1 MSNPDEPLVYIIVL
15 NYNTADDTIAC
26 LKSIKEIAYQNYKV
40 VVIDN
45 ASTDNSENKITHYL
59 KDFSTYSYIQTGYN
73 GGYGYGNN
81 IGIKY
86 ALRDGAE
93 YLLILNNDTVVTTDF
108 LKPMIDVAKNDKTI
122 GIVSGKIYQFD
133 DPNRIWFYGGSFN
146 KCRGR
151 VEHYH
156 FNTLD
161 VGQGISQTVTFI
173 SGCMWLIPRDVFL
186 KVGYINEE
194 YFMYVEDVD
203 FSQRVIDAGYRLEV
217 VSESIIYHK
226 ISKSTLTQD
235 RGFSLYW
242 QVKNT
247 YKMIGKT
254 KPTRCRYQAFLCY
267 SLRTVLYLLKNKKF
281 YLFRCFFKAFHDFW
295 KESA

>member
-1 MSNPDEPLVYIIVL
+1 MSHPDEPLVYIIVL
-15 NYNTADDTIAC
+15 NYNTADETIAC
-26 LKSIKEIAYQNYKV
+26 LKSIKEIAYQNYRV

-59 KDFSTYSYIQTGYN
+59 KDFPTYSYIQTGYN

-86 ALRDGAE
+86 ALGAGAE

-108 LKPMIDVAKNDKTI
+108 LEPMIDVAKNDKTI

-146 KCRGR
+146 QCRGR

-156 FNTLD
+156 FNALD
-161 VGQGISQTVTFI
+161 VGQSISQTVTFI

-186 KVGYINEE
+186 EVGYIDEE
-194 YFMYVEDVD
+194 YFMYVEDVE
-203 FSQRVIDAGYRLEV
+203 FSQRLIDAGYRLEV
-217 VSESIIYHK
+217 ASKSIIYHK

-235 RGFSLYW
+235 RGFSFYW

-254 KPTRCRYQAFLCY
+254 KQVRCRYQAFLCY
-267 SLRTVLYLLKNKKF
+267 SVRTVLYLLKNKKF
-281 YLFRCFFKAFHDFW
+281 YLFRCFFKAFHDLL
-295 KESA
+295 KESK